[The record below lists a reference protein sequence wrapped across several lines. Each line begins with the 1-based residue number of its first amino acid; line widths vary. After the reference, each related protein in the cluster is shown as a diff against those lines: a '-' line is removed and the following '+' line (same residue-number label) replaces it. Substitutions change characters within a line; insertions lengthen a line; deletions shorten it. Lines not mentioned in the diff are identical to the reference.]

1 MDTRRQADSLA
12 VSNLTVSTDCS
23 TAVISDCQTMALCS
37 LNCDDT
43 PRDDG
48 GRWFRGAIGTM
59 AYQQFDGLV
68 DPQNSTGLVKLV
80 STNQTGCIYPNS
92 TGPAVEGMGP
102 VAAQDFQGLVDPISI
117 SKVSDNVHN
126 ISTSPQNFS
135 NPPRALQTCALGD
148 PKKEYLP
155 LYGLMQNCQDST
167 NHGENFALTS
177 KALCN
182 FNHIATEHSSLASGK
197 TVNNI
202 QAKHT
207 TDFCSDLAVENMDC
221 NDESALSM
229 GYMR

>member
-12 VSNLTVSTDCS
+12 VSNLTVGTDCS

-48 GRWFRGAIGTM
+48 GRWSGGARGTM

-148 PKKEYLP
+148 PTRYLP
-155 LYGLMQNCQDST
+155 LSIGDGKFSDKNLHDPGLTPRGKKLS
-167 NHGENFALTS
+167 
-177 KALCN
+177 
-182 FNHIATEHSSLASGK
+182 SSLALK
-197 TVNNI
+197 
-202 QAKHT
+202 
-207 TDFCSDLAVENMDC
+207 
-221 NDESALSM
+221 NDDTHVFSH
-229 GYMR
+229 Y